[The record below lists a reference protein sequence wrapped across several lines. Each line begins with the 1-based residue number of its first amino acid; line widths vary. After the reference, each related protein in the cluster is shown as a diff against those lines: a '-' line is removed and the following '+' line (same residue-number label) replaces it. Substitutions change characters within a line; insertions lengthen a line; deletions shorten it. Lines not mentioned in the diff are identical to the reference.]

1 MSIYERHSFLRRRRR
16 VSELADVRQ
25 KNFKFYS
32 ISKSL
37 LTTNFIKQALWD
49 GRWESCDTV
58 GIWGPVGLSGS
69 SALPFPYHEG
79 SSLLEPQCSH
89 LKDVDDGAYH
99 VVLL

>member
-1 MSIYERHSFLRRRRR
+1 M
-16 VSELADVRQ
+16 
-25 KNFKFYS
+25 
-32 ISKSL
+32 
-37 LTTNFIKQALWD
+37 
-49 GRWESCDTV
+49 